1 MSFSVFLEDTSIRLF
16 FLGIFFFFFDQF
28 DDQGY
33 AIIKDFLTEEE
44 VQSLRNEMADIMKK
58 LDPSEHRCVFRT
70 LNQVTS
76 QQFADSD
83 SKM

>member
-1 MSFSVFLEDTSIRLF
+1 MSSSAFLKDTSVRLF
-16 FLGIFFFFFDQF
+16 FFFLFFFFDQF

-58 LDPSEHRCVFRT
+58 LDPSEHRSVFRT
-70 LNQVTS
+70 VNQVTS
-76 QQFADSD
+76 
-83 SKM
+83 